1 VPDKV
6 EEEDYLILESVGPV
20 RIPRRYLNHDGQ
32 IRMGSP
38 YSERDFHG
46 PTELVVIDKEEDTR
60 ILVKDGPRWTQV
72 TMAHNPFDVVGW
84 DGFVYPF
91 TFNAADFEPITG
103 AIHQP
108 PPIHQTF
115 EIRGYVVCTF
125 APRMLDYHSEAV
137 KIPWVHDN
145 VEADEVLFYVRGNFG
160 SRRGIEAGSI
170 TLHPRGIP
178 HGPHPGTI
186 MASKD
191 AARTEELA
199 VMFDTEHT
207 LELTEQA
214 VKLDD
219 EQYPKSWLD

>member
-1 VPDKV
+1 MRI
-6 EEEDYLILESVGPV
+6 ILSMFSAGMAMSILTPLTR
-20 RIPRRYLNHDGQ
+20 RISNRSRARCTSRHRSIKPLK
-32 IRMGSP
+32 
-38 YSERDFHG
+38 F
-46 PTELVVIDKEEDTR
+46 
-60 ILVKDGPRWTQV
+60 
-72 TMAHNPFDVVGW
+72 
-84 DGFVYPF
+84 
-91 TFNAADFEPITG
+91 AAMSF
-103 AIHQP
+103 
-108 PPIHQTF
+108 
-115 EIRGYVVCTF
+115 CTF
-125 APRMLDYHSEAV
+125 APRLLDTHPEAV

-191 AARTEELA
+191 AERTEELA

-219 EQYPKSWLD
+219 EKYPLSWLD